1 MYVGRVILIINNN
14 ELTTTTADAVAAMRM
29 HYAHCSTSPREI
41 SDSRLC
47 YARVKTILFIFYP
60 VRLSLSRLFDSTNS
74 NVYCHH
80 VHNIIILL

>member
-1 MYVGRVILIINNN
+1 MHVGRVILIINNIK
-14 ELTTTTADAVAAMRM
+14 LTTTAADAIAMTRVCTAAPL
-29 HYAHCSTSPREI
+29 HANI

-60 VRLSLSRLFDSTNS
+60 VRLSPSRLFDSTNS

-80 VHNIIILL
+80 VYNIILL